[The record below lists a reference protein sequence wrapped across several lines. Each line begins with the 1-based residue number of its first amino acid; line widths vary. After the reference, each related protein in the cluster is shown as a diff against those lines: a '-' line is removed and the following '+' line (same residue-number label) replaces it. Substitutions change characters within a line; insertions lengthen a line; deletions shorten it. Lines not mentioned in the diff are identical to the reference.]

1 MPVPYVP
8 GIVQARRRL
17 IWGAVALATVVSIA
31 SAGCGEEPEEISES
45 ELPAPLARALG
56 ELEREG
62 YDVRALAIGPLD
74 VPMVLVEGDQPVV
87 VATNRS
93 AHAAGSGVLVALNEF
108 SDQELDGATEFVCQE
123 LLVAGTVGPDLRLVA
138 KAIRECADTV

>member
-1 MPVPYVP
+1 MSHRAFLVIP
-8 GIVQARRRL
+8 L
-17 IWGAVALATVVSIA
+17 IAICC
-31 SAGCGEEPEEISES
+31 AGCGEEPEEISES

-56 ELEREG
+56 ELETEG

-93 AHAAGSGVLVALNEF
+93 ANAAGSGVLVALNEF
-108 SDQELDGATEFVCQE
+108 SDQELDGAVEFVCQE
-123 LLVAGTVGPDLRLVA
+123 VLVAGTAGPDLRLAV
-138 KAIRECADTV
+138 KAIRECADAV